1 MKSETGAGVLSREWT
16 DQINSHKNLRR
27 TWYRPN
33 MLFRLSLPLLLAAIA
48 SKSSAFVPSHTSVS
62 TQAEIS
68 SKIDTSRVSLAS
80 TADDEQND
88 DAPAAEATAT
98 NAKKNKAT
106 LGLITFDLDD
116 TLYPVGPVF
125 TEANQA

>member
-1 MKSETGAGVLSREWT
+1 
-16 DQINSHKNLRR
+16 
-27 TWYRPN
+27 

-80 TADDEQND
+80 TADDEND

-98 NAKKNKAT
+98 KAKKNKAT

>member
-1 MKSETGAGVLSREWT
+1 M
-16 DQINSHKNLRR
+16 
-27 TWYRPN
+27 P
-33 MLFRLSLPLLLAAIA
+33 FRLPLPLLLAAIA

-62 TQAEIS
+62 IQAEIGS
-68 SKIDTSRVSLAS
+68 QIGTPRVSLAS
-80 TADDEQND
+80 TADDEND
-88 DAPAAEATAT
+88 DAPAEATAT
-98 NAKKNKAT
+98 KAKKNKAT

>member
-1 MKSETGAGVLSREWT
+1 
-16 DQINSHKNLRR
+16 
-27 TWYRPN
+27 
-33 MLFRLSLPLLLAAIA
+33 MLFRLSLPLVLATIA
-48 SKSSAFVPSHTSVS
+48 TKSSAFVPPQTSVS
-62 TQAEIS
+62 IQADVG
-68 SKIDTSRVSLAS
+68 KFGTSCVSLAS
-80 TADDEQND
+80 AADDEND

-98 NAKKNKAT
+98 KAKKNKAT

>member
-1 MKSETGAGVLSREWT
+1 
-16 DQINSHKNLRR
+16 
-27 TWYRPN
+27 

-48 SKSSAFVPSHTSVS
+48 SKSFAFVPSHASVS
-62 TQAEIS
+62 IRTKICSQ
-68 SKIDTSRVSLAS
+68 IDTSRVSLAS
-80 TADDEQND
+80 TADDEND
-88 DAPAAEATAT
+88 DAPGEATAT
-98 NAKKNKAT
+98 KAKKNKAT

>member
-1 MKSETGAGVLSREWT
+1 
-16 DQINSHKNLRR
+16 
-27 TWYRPN
+27 
-33 MLFRLSLPLLLAAIA
+33 MLFRLFLPLVLATIA
-48 SKSSAFVPSHTSVS
+48 AKSSAFVPPQTSVS
-62 TQAEIS
+62 IQAEVG
-68 SKIDTSRVSLAS
+68 KIKIGTSCVSLAS
-80 TADDEQND
+80 AADDEND

-98 NAKKNKAT
+98 KAKKNKAT

>member
-1 MKSETGAGVLSREWT
+1 
-16 DQINSHKNLRR
+16 
-27 TWYRPN
+27 
-33 MLFRLSLPLLLAAIA
+33 MLFRLYLSLLLAVIA
-48 SKSSAFVPSHTSVS
+48 SKSFAFVPSHASVS
-62 TQAEIS
+62 IRTKVCSQ
-68 SKIDTSRVSLAS
+68 IDTLRVSLAS
-80 TADDEQND
+80 TADDEND

-98 NAKKNKAT
+98 KAKKNKAT